1 RHRAPGHHA
10 VEREEGAGEDVAA
23 AGATVRPDRLARPLH
38 VRRVGAVADHLEGEI
53 GLHTGAD
60 VKIAVMKQWPA
71 AMRTLDAAQ
80 IGRDLGLKRRIGRQP
95 EVMLEQHVLGR
106 DGRVGFELEYPMAVP
121 LLAGEQRRRRT
132 FDRLVKTLQVHA
144 RVAAV
149 LWWQKR
155 GAARQIMTSPR
166 PIPRPGCP
174 NERPPRWWPASG
186 LQSSHPP
193 AR

>member
-71 AMRTLDAAQ
+71 AMRTLGAAQ
-80 IGRDLGLKRRIGRQP
+80 VGRDLGFKRRIGLQP
-95 EVMLEQHVLGR
+95 EAMLEQYVLGR
-106 DGRVGFELEYPMAVP
+106 DGRVGFQLEYPMAGR
-121 LLAGEQRRRRT
+121 LRAGERRGRRA
-132 FDRLVKTLQVHA
+132 FDVFVKTLQVHA
-144 RVAAV
+144 GVVAV
-149 LWWQKR
+149 LWWQNG
-155 GAARQIMTSPR
+155 GAARKIMTSPR

-174 NERPPRWWPASG
+174 NEWPPRSWPARG